1 MMNRK
6 DLEGSGRDLI
16 LSHYSGIRL
25 EGLRK
30 TTATLSQDSWFPGP
44 DLNPGPPEYEAGVLT
59 TRPQLFVS
67 LIYIKTQNKN
77 IVILRTSNV
86 TYNFCSL
93 FYLITFYRTV
103 LSIRIVNCE
112 FRKHFGKA
120 VLGLF

>member
-1 MMNRK
+1 MNRK

-93 FYLITFYRTV
+93 FYLIT
-103 LSIRIVNCE
+103 LSYHSDAMMNGPTPLASLLRM
-112 FRKHFGKA
+112 GS
-120 VLGLF
+120 LM